1 MLFIPGE
8 ERFFAVVDT
17 LPYRIE
23 VISVIIVMVG
33 TSRDANL
40 EYHFEVLVNFVLVQ
54 DVHQ

>member
-23 VISVIIVMVG
+23 VISAIIVMVG